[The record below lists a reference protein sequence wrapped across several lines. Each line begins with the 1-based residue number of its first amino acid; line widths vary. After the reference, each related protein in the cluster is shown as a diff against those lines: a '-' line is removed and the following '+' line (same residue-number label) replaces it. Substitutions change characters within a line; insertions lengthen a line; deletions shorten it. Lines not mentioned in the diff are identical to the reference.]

1 MAKCDIGYHMR
12 ENIFCDFKSKIKYCY
27 YKMEKKDIIL
37 VILQKSGIVSE
48 NYDTL
53 ENLIISREILLDNE
67 KYNNIKMYLKDLKKN
82 VNFSSSTLTCLHN
95 SAELKQKWPLLNLIR
110 QILKVKNFRMIPI
123 RKSDGKDKL
132 GKKKYKRFF
141 RIEKY
146 NNINT
151 VVSHEV

>member
-1 MAKCDIGYHMR
+1 
-12 ENIFCDFKSKIKYCY
+12 
-27 YKMEKKDIIL
+27 MEKKDIIL

-48 NYDTL
+48 NYETL

-67 KYNNIKMYLKDLKKN
+67 KYNNIKTYLKDLKKID
-82 VNFSSSTLTCLHN
+82 NFSSSTLTCLHN
-95 SAELKQKWPLLNLIR
+95 SAESKQKWPLLNLIR

-123 RKSDGKDKL
+123 RKSDGKDKS

-146 NNINT
+146 NNINAE
-151 VVSHEV
+151 VSHEV